1 MFGSDQIAKTPM
13 VEPNCFQA
21 KPVSIAKVS
30 AVALHV
36 RRCIYIYI
44 CTYIFNSDAVQWQHE
59 YFIFTVLS
67 GLVLHSEA
75 MSGPT
80 VCLRCSDLAPPRR
93 FNGFQSIL
101 KVSATHV
108 LTSNHVKYS
117 QSSHS
122 SHRDRAL
129 LNPDLMTSM
138 DLVLSHGDR
147 LR

>member
-36 RRCIYIYI
+36 RRCIYIYIYI

-80 VCLRCSDLAPPRR
+80 VCLRCSDLAPPQTVQRIPKYSESECHACAN
-93 FNGFQSIL
+93 FQPCQIFTVQSFQSPRQGSPEPRFDDINGL
-101 KVSATHV
+101 G
-108 LTSNHVKYS
+108 
-117 QSSHS
+117 
-122 SHRDRAL
+122 
-129 LNPDLMTSM
+129 
-138 DLVLSHGDR
+138 LVTWR
-147 LR
+147 